1 MGQTIIKG
9 IGEDGIF
16 KTEHKSTPVLIT
28 ELIGDLHKLCE
39 AEICDRLKNI
49 RESSEPDERIRKTYA
64 AILRM
69 HYAAILRMHYAAIL
83 RKHKPEKAKQED
95 ADE

>member
-16 KTEHKSTPVLIT
+16 KTEYKSTPVLVT

-39 AEICDRLKNI
+39 LEICDRLKYI
-49 RESSEPDERIRKTYA
+49 RESSEQDERIRKTYA
-64 AILRM
+64 AVLK
-69 HYAAILRMHYAAIL
+69 
-83 RKHKPEKAKQED
+83 KHKAEKAKQEV

>member
-16 KTEHKSTPVLIT
+16 KTEYKSTPVLRKIT
-28 ELIGDLHKLCE
+28 
-39 AEICDRLKNI
+39 A
-49 RESSEPDERIRKTYA
+49 
-64 AILRM
+64 
-69 HYAAILRMHYAAIL
+69 
-83 RKHKPEKAKQED
+83 EKAKQEV

>member
-16 KTEHKSTPVLIT
+16 KTEYKSTPVLIT

-39 AEICDRLKNI
+39 ADICDRLKYI
-49 RESSEPDERIRKTYA
+49 RESSERDERIRKTYA
-64 AILRM
+64 AV
-69 HYAAILRMHYAAIL
+69 L
-83 RKHKPEKAKQED
+83 RKNTAEKAKQEV
-95 ADE
+95 ANE